1 MHLTHI
7 NERALTPRA
16 LAGLHERS
24 LTPRA
29 LVYVCQVPAYSA
41 RNGEVIIMMKS
52 AKLTSMFRATD
63 LSHGLFLTQ
72 IVLIYILL
80 TQICLKYIFP

>member
-1 MHLTHI
+1 
-7 NERALTPRA
+7 
-16 LAGLHERS
+16 
-24 LTPRA
+24 
-29 LVYVCQVPAYSA
+29 
-41 RNGEVIIMMKS
+41 MMKS

-80 TQICLKYIFP
+80 TQICLKYIFFLSIDVY